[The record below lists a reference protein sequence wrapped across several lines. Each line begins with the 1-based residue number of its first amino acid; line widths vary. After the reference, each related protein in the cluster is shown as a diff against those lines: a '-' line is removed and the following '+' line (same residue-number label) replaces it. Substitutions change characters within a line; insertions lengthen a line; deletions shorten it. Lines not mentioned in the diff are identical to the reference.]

1 MKEMN
6 SMNDSQIVELYWQR
20 KESAIQETNVKYGA
34 YCYSIANNIL
44 SCREDADE
52 CVNDTWL
59 RAWKTMPPQKPG
71 RLRLFLAKIT
81 RNLSFDKFKARNA
94 EKRGNGE
101 FPLVLD
107 ELESC
112 IADIKDTE
120 AEFSAK
126 ELGKSINRFLQT
138 LSERECSIFL
148 RRYFYAESVAEISIR
163 YGLKDSNVQVILSR
177 TRKKLREHLEKEGYI
192 I

>member
-1 MKEMN
+1 
-6 SMNDSQIVELYWQR
+6 MNDSQIIALYWQR
-20 KESAIQETNVKYGA
+20 NEAAIAETNQKYGA

-44 SCREDADE
+44 SNKEDSDE

-59 RAWKTMPPQKPG
+59 RAWNVIPPQKPNAF
-71 RLRLFLAKIT
+71 RLFLAKIT
-81 RNLSFDKFKARNA
+81 RNLSFDKFKAKHA
-94 EKRGNGE
+94 DKRGGGE
-101 FPLVLD
+101 LALVLD

-112 IADIKDTE
+112 ISDSSDTE
-120 AEFSAK
+120 AEFSLK
-126 ELGKSINRFLQT
+126 ELTESINSFLHT
-138 LSERECSIFL
+138 LSERECNIFL

-163 YGLKDSNVQVILSR
+163 YSLKDSNVQVILSR